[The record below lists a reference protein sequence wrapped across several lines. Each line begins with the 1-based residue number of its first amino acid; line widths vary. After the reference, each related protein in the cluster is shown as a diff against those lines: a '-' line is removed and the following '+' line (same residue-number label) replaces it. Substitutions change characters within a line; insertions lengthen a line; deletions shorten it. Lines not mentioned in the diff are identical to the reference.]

1 MWSAHRVLGRDACG
15 LVGWVVGCVMGW
27 AVDRAYDKV
36 VGVGVLGSVVCPRN
50 VQGIKNE
57 RALTSLSNLS

>member
-1 MWSAHRVLGRDACG
+1 MGSAHRVHGRDACG

-36 VGVGVLGSVVCPRN
+36 VGVGVLGSVVCPRK
-50 VQGIKNE
+50 VQGVQNK
-57 RALTSLSNLS
+57 RGLTSLSNLS